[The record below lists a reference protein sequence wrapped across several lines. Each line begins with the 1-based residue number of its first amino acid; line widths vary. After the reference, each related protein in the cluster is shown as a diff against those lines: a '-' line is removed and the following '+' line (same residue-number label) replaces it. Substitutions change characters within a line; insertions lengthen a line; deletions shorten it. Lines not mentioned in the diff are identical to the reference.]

1 MFQALKKYY
10 NDFFVDGKFDR
21 DCELIEKYITPEYN
35 GEKRIDLIES
45 VYSLILN
52 ANSVN
57 ELTQLYIKSGNRTYV
72 EIVEEYN
79 RSHSDRKPIVVNS
92 GRGRII
98 HSQNIIKEA
107 FPTIK
112 YNGEELNFITW
123 LLKDT
128 AHMFDEDED
137 NETVNEKKALRD
149 KFMQQYDKFK
159 GESSKNIAIKK
170 SDIAIKIPLVEKV
183 EKLDSEDFDNLME
196 IIRPYSR
203 FVMETV
209 NKTLENMEN
218 EVGYLRF
225 LMSKTSKLTKED
237 EERKATVLRWLGRYD
252 ESLQF
257 SIGNYEDND
266 ENNESEE
273 DFDKIDFSDDD
284 STSDEEYNSDDE
296 LDDVDFSDDDIEHES
311 NYEEENSN
319 DFTTNDIF
327 SEMRKNDSI
336 APSSD
341 EYNNDIGSV
350 FKI

>member
-1 MFQALKKYY
+1 MRMFQALKKYY
-10 NDFFVDGKFDR
+10 NDFFVDGQFDR
-21 DCELIEKYITPEYN
+21 DCKLIKRNIDPVYN

-45 VYSLILN
+45 VYNLILN

-57 ELTQLYIKSGNRTYV
+57 ELTKLYIKGGNRTYV

-79 RSHSDRKPIVVNS
+79 RSHSDMKPIVVNS

-98 HSQNIIKEA
+98 HCQNIIKEA

-112 YNGEELNFITW
+112 YDGDELNFITW
-123 LLKDT
+123 LLNDK
-128 AHMFDEDED
+128 ANMFGEEDD
-137 NETVNEKKALRD
+137 FDKAIEKKELRD
-149 KFMQQYDKFK
+149 KFMQQYNSFK
-159 GESSKNIAIKK
+159 GESSKNIAIRK

-183 EKLDSEDFDNLME
+183 EEIDSDDFDNLME
-196 IIRPYSR
+196 IIRPYSK

-209 NKTLENMEN
+209 NKTLESMPN

-252 ESLQF
+252 ESLEF
-257 SIGNYEDND
+257 DTSKEEEIEDD
-266 ENNESEE
+266 PS
-273 DFDKIDFSDDD
+273 SDNI
-284 STSDEEYNSDDE
+284 SLSDEEFNISSEYDE
-296 LDDVDFSDDDIEHES
+296 DDDLGGVS
-311 NYEEENSN
+311 FNDYVEEQDT
-319 DFTTNDIF
+319 DFTANDIF
-327 SEMRKNDSI
+327 NEMRKNDSI

-341 EYNNDIGSV
+341 NDMDSV